1 MEIRDESIGDTCVVT
16 AVGRLDGGASAAF
29 AEKIGGMVANPCP
42 NLLIDFTGVD
52 FVTSAGLRAVLL
64 LIKKVKA
71 TGGAFALCGVQDS
84 VREVLDIAGFTG
96 MINIYPA
103 RTAAI
108 AAMTK

>member
-1 MEIRDESIGDTCVVT
+1 MEIHDESIGDTSVVT
-16 AVGRLDGGASAAF
+16 AIGRLDGGASAAF
-29 AEKIGGMVANPCP
+29 ADKIGGLVANPNP

-64 LIKKVKA
+64 LVKKVKA
-71 TGGAFALCGVQDS
+71 TGGSFALCGVQDS

-103 RTAAI
+103 RAVALAAI
-108 AAMTK
+108 AR